1 MAIKKENI
9 TVYSTINRNL
19 NEELMQI
26 AKEKNT
32 SASKIIKNLIIEH
45 LKKNGEL

>member
-9 TVYSTINRNL
+9 AIYSTINRNL
-19 NEELMQI
+19 NDELKKI
-26 AKEKNT
+26 AEEKNI
-32 SASKIIKNLIIEH
+32 SVSKIIKNLIIEH